1 MSWRTLPLLFW
12 THSSRWNWNSGGS
25 IFKTRWRWWIPR
37 AVSLFLSLVLFSDK
51 DNRFHW
57 LPSSRNLRSSIPPAF
72 GSVHVLY
79 KALTGRDR
87 VKAKRHPSPSSW
99 ALLVFSAF
107 LSRDI
112 PTAKATGSTPPNRRR
127 NGAGDLCLWRVW
139 RLCCF
144 GSLFRPP
151 NNIQVVKMS
160 PQKEREREAGV
171 GMSFPA
177 EEPDLPQFYWFFPPI
192 EALLSLLRQPILM
205 AFYCLLLDFFF
216 FFFSGRWNKALRLVV
231 LGGGIVLKVTP
242 HHAPSFS
249 SGWPLSPGSC
259 YYVTNRKWLASPSG
273 LRQKR
278 KRSDTATRMKV
289 LIEKF
294 LLEHESA
301 TQDGCQMIWTGR
313 RDGALHGQLVLGGFT
328 PVLSSP
334 LVHEQMVKYV
344 QEGNTFRCQTRAAC
358 LNKTFSL
365 AFCFPIRFVTFHIV
379 QRMTSQSNIFFLPHG
394 LCVQILDDCFS
405 GRHHYAVTV

>member
-1 MSWRTLPLLFW
+1 
-12 THSSRWNWNSGGS
+12 
-25 IFKTRWRWWIPR
+25 
-37 AVSLFLSLVLFSDK
+37 
-51 DNRFHW
+51 
-57 LPSSRNLRSSIPPAF
+57 
-72 GSVHVLY
+72 
-79 KALTGRDR
+79 
-87 VKAKRHPSPSSW
+87 
-99 ALLVFSAF
+99 
-107 LSRDI
+107 
-112 PTAKATGSTPPNRRR
+112 
-127 NGAGDLCLWRVW
+127 
-139 RLCCF
+139 
-144 GSLFRPP
+144 
-151 NNIQVVKMS
+151 MS

-301 TQDGCQMIWTGR
+301 TQDGCPMIWTGR

>member
-1 MSWRTLPLLFW
+1 
-12 THSSRWNWNSGGS
+12 
-25 IFKTRWRWWIPR
+25 
-37 AVSLFLSLVLFSDK
+37 
-51 DNRFHW
+51 
-57 LPSSRNLRSSIPPAF
+57 
-72 GSVHVLY
+72 
-79 KALTGRDR
+79 
-87 VKAKRHPSPSSW
+87 
-99 ALLVFSAF
+99 
-107 LSRDI
+107 
-112 PTAKATGSTPPNRRR
+112 
-127 NGAGDLCLWRVW
+127 
-139 RLCCF
+139 
-144 GSLFRPP
+144 
-151 NNIQVVKMS
+151 MS

>member
-1 MSWRTLPLLFW
+1 M
-12 THSSRWNWNSGGS
+12 NSQGRLS
-25 IFKTRWRWWIPR
+25 F
-37 AVSLFLSLVLFSDK
+37 SLVLFSDK

-160 PQKEREREAGV
+160 PQKRERER
-171 GMSFPA
+171 
-177 EEPDLPQFYWFFPPI
+177 
-192 EALLSLLRQPILM
+192 
-205 AFYCLLLDFFF
+205 
-216 FFFSGRWNKALRLVV
+216 
-231 LGGGIVLKVTP
+231 
-242 HHAPSFS
+242 
-249 SGWPLSPGSC
+249 
-259 YYVTNRKWLASPSG
+259 
-273 LRQKR
+273 
-278 KRSDTATRMKV
+278 
-289 LIEKF
+289 
-294 LLEHESA
+294 
-301 TQDGCQMIWTGR
+301 
-313 RDGALHGQLVLGGFT
+313 LVLECLFQQRNQI
-328 PVLSSP
+328 SP
-334 LVHEQMVKYV
+334 
-344 QEGNTFRCQTRAAC
+344 NF
-358 LNKTFSL
+358 
-365 AFCFPIRFVTFHIV
+365 ID
-379 QRMTSQSNIFFLPHG
+379 FFLPSRPCCLFWG
-394 LCVQILDDCFS
+394 SRSLWPFIAFCSTSSSSFFRVAGIRPF
-405 GRHHYAVTV
+405 GW